1 MLVLINESLT
11 EIDIGYSVTINSC
24 DEDMNVL
31 SVMD

>member
-1 MLVLINESLT
+1 MPVLINESLT
-11 EIDIGYSVTINSC
+11 EIDIGLTINSC